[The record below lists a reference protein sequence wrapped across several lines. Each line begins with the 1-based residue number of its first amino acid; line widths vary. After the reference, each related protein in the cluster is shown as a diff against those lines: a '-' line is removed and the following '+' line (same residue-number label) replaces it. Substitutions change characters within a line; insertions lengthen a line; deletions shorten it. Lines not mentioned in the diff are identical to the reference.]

1 VKRALNTYYWF
12 AWKLIRKI
20 KFLMKEENCCIRIKK
35 VSYRKILRR
44 TNKSQKINLGS
55 FIGKVK

>member
-1 VKRALNTYYWF
+1 
-12 AWKLIRKI
+12 
-20 KFLMKEENCCIRIKK
+20 MKEENCCIRIKK